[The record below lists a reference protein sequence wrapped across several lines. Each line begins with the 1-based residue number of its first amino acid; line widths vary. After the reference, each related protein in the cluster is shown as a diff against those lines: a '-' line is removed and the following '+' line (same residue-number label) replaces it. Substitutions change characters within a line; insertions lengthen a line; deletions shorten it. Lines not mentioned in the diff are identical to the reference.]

1 MPSTKSKVTLPP
13 EQETIVIPEPAQV
26 YDLPTPVQDVERT
39 EITVTFKTT
48 IPTQQY
54 GNLEFFLSQK
64 VMARNTEESRLM
76 AMVDAMNEMKYAVVQ
91 VVLPLVEAE
100 VERAK
105 PALLKEANPDNWMQ
119 LKNPAY
125 RWLRVASP
133 YTPIDAMENLLN
145 ARIAGQVQ

>member
-1 MPSTKSKVTLPP
+1 MPKTQIKSTPS
-13 EQETIVIPEPAQV
+13 QDTIVSPEPAQV
-26 YDLPTPVQDVERT
+26 YDLPTVTEGDDRT

-54 GNLEFFLSQK
+54 GNLEFFVSQK
-64 VMARNTEESRLM
+64 VMARNTLEGRQT
-76 AMVDAMNEMKYAVVQ
+76 AMIDTMNELKFAVVQ

-100 VERAK
+100 VDRAK
-105 PALLKEANPDNWMQ
+105 PALIKEANPDNWMQ

-133 YTPIDAMENLLN
+133 YTPIEAMESLLQ
-145 ARIAGQVQ
+145 ARLANQVQ